1 VKRNK
6 FGGRKYVYPKELMRE
21 MRATLEAQV
30 RDRLPTARLLYW
42 T

>member
-6 FGGRKYVYPKELMRE
+6 FGGRKYVYTPPAMRE
-21 MRATLEAQV
+21 LRGWFEAEIA
-30 RDRLPTARLLYW
+30 ARFPSARILYW